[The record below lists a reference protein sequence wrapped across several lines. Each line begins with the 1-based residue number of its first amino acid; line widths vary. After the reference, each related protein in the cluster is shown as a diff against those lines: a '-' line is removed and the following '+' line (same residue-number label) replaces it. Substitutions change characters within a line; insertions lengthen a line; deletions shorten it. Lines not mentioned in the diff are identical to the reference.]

1 MIDYL
6 VITPRL
12 TPPEGGRKSALFDS
26 LKAQNESLRGLYF
39 GLNPNSEKSYK
50 GFMIP
55 FWESKNQF

>member
-26 LKAQNESLRGLYF
+26 LKAQNESLRGSYF
-39 GLNPNSEKSYK
+39 GLNHASEKK
-50 GFMIP
+50 FR
-55 FWESKNQF
+55 FNLNQL